1 MLYLPTQKL
10 SDFFDAARK
19 AYPDDLARGGT
30 ALIKFL
36 VYVLTENFGK
46 SVKLKRDNT
55 DGCMYFHFI

>member
-1 MLYLPTQKL
+1 L